1 LATEGSAQGRSAVI
15 AEILRY
21 LVEHPDAKD
30 TIEGI
35 TRWWIQPQGPEGDE
49 WNRDLVQGAMDELVA
64 RGWVVRR
71 SITPSNVVYGLDKQ
85 HLATITNRVR
95 SESAD
100 DART

>member
-1 LATEGSAQGRSAVI
+1 
-15 AEILRY
+15 
-21 LVEHPDAKD
+21 
-30 TIEGI
+30 
-35 TRWWIQPQGPEGDE
+35 
-49 WNRDLVQGAMDELVA
+49 MDELVA

>member
-15 AEILRY
+15 TEILRY

-35 TRWWIQPQGPEGDE
+35 TRWWIQPQRPEADE
-49 WNRDLVQGAMDELVA
+49 WKRDLVQEAMDELVA

-71 SITPSNVVYGLDKQ
+71 EITPSNVVYGLDKQ
-85 HLATITNRVR
+85 HLATIANRVR
-95 SESAD
+95 SEPAN
-100 DART
+100 DARI

>member
-1 LATEGSAQGRSAVI
+1 MATEGSAHGRSAVI

-35 TRWWIQPQGPEGDE
+35 TRWWIPPQRPEGDE
-49 WNRDLVQGAMDELVA
+49 WKRDLVQGAMDELVA
-64 RGWVVRR
+64 RGWIVRR
-71 SITPSNVVYGLDKQ
+71 ETTPSHVVYGLDKQ
-85 HLATITNRVR
+85 HLTTIANSVR

-100 DART
+100 DPRA

>member
-1 LATEGSAQGRSAVI
+1 VATEGSAQGRSAVI
-15 AEILRY
+15 TEILRY

-35 TRWWIQPQGPEGDE
+35 TRWWIQPQRPERDE
-49 WNRDLVQGAMDELVA
+49 WKRDLVQDAMDELVA

-71 SITPSNVVYGLDKQ
+71 DITPSNVVYGLDKQ
-85 HLATITNRVR
+85 HLTTITNRVR

>member
-15 AEILRY
+15 TEILRY

-35 TRWWIQPQGPEGDE
+35 ARWWIQPQRPEGDE
-49 WNRDLVQGAMDELVA
+49 WKRDLVQGAMDELVA

-71 SITPSNVVYGLDKQ
+71 AITPSNVVYGLDKQ
-85 HLATITNRVR
+85 HLTTITNRVR